1 MVQLSHPYMT
11 TGKTM
16 KVKVIVAQLCPTLS
30 DPMNCSLPSSSVH
43 GILQARILQW
53 VAILFS
59 RGSSWSRDQTQ
70 VSSTASRFFTIW
82 TTGEAL
88 TTWTFVGKV
97 MSLLCNTLSRFII
110 AFLPRSK
117 WSKGEFF
124 KFTIKSR
131 GRSRDFPHTPPPL
144 SIIPWQNGACFNRDE
159 PMPITQT
166 PSSKSSFS
174 VLYIQGFWTNV
185 WWL

>member
-82 TTGEAL
+82 ATGEAL

-97 MSLLCNTLSRFII
+97 MSLLCNSWSRFVI
-110 AFLPRSK
+110 AFLPRNKHFLISRLCLFMTAFLWQKAKTNSRASWWK
-117 WSKGEFF
+117 WKRRV
-124 KFTIKSR
+124 KK
-131 GRSRDFPHTPPPL
+131 L
-144 SIIPWQNGACFNRDE
+144 A
-159 PMPITQT
+159 
-166 PSSKSSFS
+166 
-174 VLYIQGFWTNV
+174 
-185 WWL
+185 